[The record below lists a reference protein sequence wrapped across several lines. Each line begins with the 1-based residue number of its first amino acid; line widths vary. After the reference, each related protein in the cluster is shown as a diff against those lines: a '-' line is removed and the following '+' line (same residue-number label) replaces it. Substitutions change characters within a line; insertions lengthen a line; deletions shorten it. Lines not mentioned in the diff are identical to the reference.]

1 MTPAWGTKPQLS
13 SQPPDHLLLYYT
25 VLATFD
31 AELPGAVH
39 VLEIIFM
46 SPTGSSS
53 TTQHAVYN
61 IPLALDN
68 SSLRTLGPD
77 PDYARSRNASLLAD
91 CQRSIVGA
99 MPVQEFIDY
108 FLPLA
113 TEDDRIPAPRLTFE
127 SVPARGS
134 EAADIYQPL
143 VSCFQSLYSISLPI
157 T

>member
-1 MTPAWGTKPQLS
+1 MTPAWGIKHQLS

-25 VLATFD
+25 VLPTTFD
-31 AELPGAVH
+31 AELPSAID

-53 TTQHAVYN
+53 TSQHAVYN

-77 PDYARSRNASLLAD
+77 PEYARSRNASLLAD

-108 FLPLA
+108 FLPVA
-113 TEDDRIPAPRLTFE
+113 TEDDRTPAPRLTFE

-143 VSCFQSLYSISLPI
+143 VSCFQSL
-157 T
+157 